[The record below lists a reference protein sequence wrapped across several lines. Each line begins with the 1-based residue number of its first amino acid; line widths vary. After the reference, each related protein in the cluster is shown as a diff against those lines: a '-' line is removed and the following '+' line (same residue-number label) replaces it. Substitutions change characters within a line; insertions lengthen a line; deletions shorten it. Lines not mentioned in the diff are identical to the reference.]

1 MHIAFH
7 GLDVFNVVMSF
18 KWSHSKIL
26 GLESTEKYKM
36 DVFMMLKQH
45 ALCVITL
52 LGSASLYANVPIE
65 SRDLSQNSSIESSAN
80 NVAINSGAAVAN
92 VPTNLN
98 WQIMQKNQQLEN
110 DIRSLRG
117 KIEEQDNEIEQL
129 KHELTNRYTDLDQ
142 RLELLQQ
149 KVDPESA
156 TPEEDN
162 QQDTSPSTNTTPV
175 APNARPAAKTTNTQA
190 PTTKATATNSQA
202 TVINA
207 QSSAELDKAAYTVAL
222 DAYKQGGAKKAIA
235 PMQNFIKN
243 NPNSVYISNAYFW
256 LAEFNLA
263 IEPTNY
269 SEAKKNY
276 NIVVNKYPNS
286 AKASRS
292 LYQLYN
298 IAKDVDHN
306 TTLATQLKTKLQKNY
321 PKSEEVG
328 YLKK

>member
-1 MHIAFH
+1 
-7 GLDVFNVVMSF
+7 
-18 KWSHSKIL
+18 
-26 GLESTEKYKM
+26 M

-45 ALCVITL
+45 ALCVLAL
-52 LGSASLYANVPIE
+52 LSSASLYANIPIE
-65 SRDLSQNSSIESSAN
+65 SRGLSQTSIEPSAN
-80 NVAINSGAAVAN
+80 NVAIDSGAATAN

-110 DIRSLRG
+110 DVRALRG
-117 KIEEQDNEIEQL
+117 KIEEQDNEIEKL

-156 TPEEDN
+156 APEEDN
-162 QQDTSPSTNTTPV
+162 QQDTSPSTVNTPTPV
-175 APNARPAAKTTNTQA
+175 VAKAANTQPAAVTTQAPATTNTQSA
-190 PTTKATATNSQA
+190 
-202 TVINA
+202 
-207 QSSAELDKAAYTVAL
+207 SSADLDKAAYTVAL

-235 PMQNFIKN
+235 PMKNFIKN

-269 SEAKKNY
+269 IEAKKNY
-276 NIVVNKYPNS
+276 NIVINQYPNS
-286 AKASRS
+286 AKAARA
-292 LYQLYN
+292 LYQLHS

-306 TTLATQLKTKLQKNY
+306 TTLANQLKSKLIKDY
-321 PKSEEVG
+321 PKSEEAG
-328 YLKK
+328 YFKK

>member
-1 MHIAFH
+1 
-7 GLDVFNVVMSF
+7 
-18 KWSHSKIL
+18 
-26 GLESTEKYKM
+26 
-36 DVFMMLKQH
+36 MMLKQH
-45 ALCVITL
+45 ALCVLTL
-52 LGSASLYANVPIE
+52 LSSASLYANIPIE
-65 SRDLSQNSSIESSAN
+65 SRGLSQTSIEPSAN
-80 NVAINSGAAVAN
+80 NVAIDSGATTAN

-110 DIRSLRG
+110 DVRALRG
-117 KIEEQDNEIEQL
+117 KIEEQDNEIEKL

-162 QQDTSPSTNTTPV
+162 QQDTSPSTVNTPTPV
-175 APNARPAAKTTNTQA
+175 AAKSTTISPAAVSTQANTQPSPA
-190 PTTKATATNSQA
+190 D
-202 TVINA
+202 
-207 QSSAELDKAAYTVAL
+207 LDKAAYTVAL

-235 PMQNFIKN
+235 PMKNFIKN

-269 SEAKKNY
+269 TEAKKNY
-276 NIVVNKYPNS
+276 NIVINQYPNS
-286 AKASRS
+286 AKAARA
-292 LYQLYN
+292 LYQLHS
-298 IAKDVDHN
+298 IAKDVDRN
-306 TTLATQLKTKLQKNY
+306 TILANQLKTKLLKDY
-321 PKSEEVG
+321 PKSEEAG